1 MIIEHLPSPQELK
14 ATFPLSRD
22 AQAFV
27 LQSRQRS
34 QQIFTQRDTRKVFIL
49 GPCSIHDE
57 ASALSYADHL
67 LHLSQEVAPTSHLIM
82 RVYTEKPRTQGG
94 WKGFLYDPNLDGSHA
109 LKEGLIRS
117 RKLLVDLAE
126 MGVACAME
134 FVNPL
139 TALYL
144 EDLISWGF
152 IGARTVYSQPH
163 RELASS
169 LSIPIGFKNSL
180 EGSLE
185 SGVCALEAA
194 AEVHTFLHATPE
206 GEVCMIRSE
215 GNPYTHLVLRGSL
228 QGPNYDAFSLK
239 RALALLERRHLKP
252 RLMIDCS
259 HGNAQKLA
267 MQQKE
272 VFLAVLQEM
281 RASDAVLGMML
292 ESHLNAGNQPLHA
305 DLDYGVS
312 ITDPCIDWETTA
324 QLLLSAHA
332 ELSASRYVTS
342 CIT

>member
-1 MIIEHLPSPQELK
+1 MTIQYLPSPQELK
-14 ATFPLSRD
+14 AIFPLSLK
-22 AQAFV
+22 AKAFV
-27 LQSRQRS
+27 MQSRHKS
-34 QQIFTQRDTRKVFIL
+34 QQIFTHKDPRKVFVL

-67 LHLSQEVAPTSHLIM
+67 LRLSQEVASTSHLIM
-82 RVYTEKPRTQGG
+82 RVYTEKPRTQRG
-94 WKGFLYDPNLDGSHA
+94 WKGFLYDPNLDRSHA

-126 MGVACAME
+126 RGMACAME

-152 IGARTVYSQPH
+152 IGARTVYSQSH

-169 LSIPIGFKNSL
+169 LEIPIGFKNSL

-194 AEVHTFLHATPE
+194 SEAHTFLHATPE
-206 GEVCMIRSE
+206 GKVCMIRSE
-215 GNPYTHLVLRGSL
+215 GNPYTHLVLRGSS
-228 QGPNYDAFSLK
+228 QGPNYDAVSLQQ
-239 RALALLERRHLKP
+239 ALALLKKRHLKP
-252 RLMIDCS
+252 WLMIDCS

-272 VFLAVLQEM
+272 VFLTVLEDM
-281 RASDAVLGMML
+281 RTHDAVLGMML
-292 ESHLNAGNQPLHA
+292 ESHLHAGNQTL
-305 DLDYGVS
+305 DRELDYGVS
-312 ITDPCIDWETTA
+312 ITDPCINWETTA
-324 QLLLSAHA
+324 QLILYAHS
-332 ELSASRYVTS
+332 ELSAALSHS
-342 CIT
+342 